1 MYEAKYSTNNI
12 GGRCR
17 RNRTV
22 IAPCYNYITGRLPML
37 RKTFAL
43 LAGASLLAA
52 ASAAHANSL
61 SQDSGQTVAAKPAAT
76 ENEKLKALFAQSDED
91 NLKRN
96 PISALFRGMSVM
108 PISWAIIS
116 PMNISL
122 PNAPPQKKSWPRY
135 KALTAANSVRLT
147 RLLMM
152 CSCATRRRRSKACLM
167 SFWP

>member
-76 ENEKLKALFAQSDED
+76 ESEKLKALFAQSDED

-96 PISALFRGMSVM
+96 PISALFRGDERCADQLGDY
-108 PISWAIIS
+108 ITDEYFAAERAAAEKE
-116 PMNISL
+116 L
-122 PNAPPQKKSWPRY
+122 A
-135 KALTAANSVRLT
+135 ALQGID
-147 RLLMM
+147 
-152 CSCATRRRRSKACLM
+152 RSKLGEIDQIAYDVFM
-167 SFWP
+167 RDK